1 MAQIHNSTN
10 RLELMQS
17 ADPKALYRSQSWK
30 SGAEIARALT
40 DYSPSETKTNDMEA
54 IRKQLQQFEE
64 SKIVR

>member
-1 MAQIHNSTN
+1 
-10 RLELMQS
+10 MQS

-40 DYSPSETKTNDMEA
+40 DYKPSKTKTNDMEV